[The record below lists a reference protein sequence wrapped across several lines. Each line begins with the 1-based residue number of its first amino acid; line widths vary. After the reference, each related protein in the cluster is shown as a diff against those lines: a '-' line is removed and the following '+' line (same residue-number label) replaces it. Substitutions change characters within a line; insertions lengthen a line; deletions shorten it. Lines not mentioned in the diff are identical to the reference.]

1 MQTID
6 KLKVPIKK
14 IGTHP
19 IFFIGNKN
27 NKVHTKCQ
35 RTGTKKTEEGTKIN
49 TLSPPYSELIKFTK
63 PIKDMRLTS
72 TYNLAHSA
80 KVYS

>member
-19 IFFIGNKN
+19 IFFIGNKKIYIYIYN
-27 NKVHTKCQ
+27 RITKQKGAC
-35 RTGTKKTEEGTKIN
+35 
-49 TLSPPYSELIKFTK
+49 IKAV
-63 PIKDMRLTS
+63 TS
-72 TYNLAHSA
+72 TH
-80 KVYS
+80 KVYN